1 MRQHALNVLKQ
12 AVSEYALARLAWSV
26 IDLAIEAIRHG
37 RVRLAVIADD
47 AFQYL
52 DKREAALIIKGMLEI
67 HPPEHYEKI
76 VAMAAT
82 SEGLSRSEI
91 GRHNQPP
98 PEKDLE
104 LCIGKDVAWQT
115 PIHKEA
121 VRQTLREASA

>member
-1 MRQHALNVLKQ
+1 LRQHAL
-12 AVSEYALARLAWSV
+12 
-26 IDLAIEAIRHG
+26 
-37 RVRLAVIADD
+37 
-47 AFQYL
+47 
-52 DKREAALIIKGMLEI
+52 ALIIKGMLKIIE

-115 PIHKEA
+115 PIHREA
-121 VRQTLREASA
+121 VRQALREASA